1 MRNMKKTFRKMPYE
15 AMALREL
22 ALETGASLLAASIV
36 TKDTYIQSTG
46 QELGPVY
53 DFAAENGI
61 DTNTG
66 KTFSHE
72 WETNLE

>member
-1 MRNMKKTFRKMPYE
+1 MKFHKRRYE
-15 AMALREL
+15 TPAVSAVAMEGRE
-22 ALETGASLLAASIV
+22 SLLGASIV